1 MARGRPREF
10 DVDEALDK
18 AILLFWRRGYE
29 GTSLAD
35 LIDAMGITKPSLYA
49 AFGNKEELFRK
60 AVDRY
65 AERRIATL
73 DAILDQP
80 SSRCAIEGFLMMF
93 TGAEAPDGTPCG
105 CLMVQGALVCSPDG
119 ESVKDDLL
127 SRRMSNLKRLCE
139 RLERWRADGDL
150 PADTDTES
158 LGRYVITVANGL
170 VVQANGGA
178 KPEQLQKVVRQFMR
192 TWPGKRDESPAV
204 AEICAA

>member
-1 MARGRPREF
+1 MAKGRPREF

-18 AILLFWRRGYE
+18 AILLFWQQGYE

-35 LIDAMGITKPSLYA
+35 LVDAMGITKPSLYA

-65 AERRIATL
+65 AGRRLVYL
-73 DAILDQP
+73 DEILSQS
-80 SSRCAIEGFLMMF
+80 SSRRAIEGFLMMF
-93 TGAEAPDGTPCG
+93 TGAEAPDGTPRG

-119 ESVKDDLL
+119 DSVKDDLL
-127 SRRMSNLKRLCE
+127 SRRKSNLKRLCE
-139 RLERWRADGDL
+139 RLERWKAEGDL
-150 PADTDTES
+150 PPDTDTDS

-178 KPEQLQKVVRQFMR
+178 RPEQLQRVVRQFMGS
-192 TWPGKRDESPAV
+192 WPGRQDAATAE
-204 AEICAA
+204 AEICAV

>member
-80 SSRCAIEGFLMMF
+80 SSRRAIEGFLMMF

-192 TWPGKRDESPAV
+192 TWPGKRDESPAA

>member
-1 MARGRPREF
+1 MAKGRPREF

-18 AILLFWRRGYE
+18 AILLFWQQGYE

-35 LIDAMGITKPSLYA
+35 LVDAMGITKPSLYA

-65 AERRIATL
+65 AGRRLAYL
-73 DAILDQP
+73 DKILSQS
-80 SSRCAIEGFLMMF
+80 SSRRAIEGFLMMF
-93 TGAEAPDGTPCG
+93 TGAEAPDGTPRG

-119 ESVKDDLL
+119 DSVKDDLL
-127 SRRMSNLKRLCE
+127 SRRKSNLKRLCE
-139 RLERWRADGDL
+139 RLERWKAEGDL
-150 PADTDTES
+150 PPDTDTDS

-178 KPEQLQKVVRQFMR
+178 RPEQLQRVVRQFMGS
-192 TWPGKRDESPAV
+192 WPGRQDAATGER
-204 AEICAA
+204 EICAV

>member
-18 AILLFWRRGYE
+18 AILLFWRQGYE

-35 LIDAMGITKPSLYA
+35 LIEAMGITKPSLYA

-65 AERRIATL
+65 AERRIAYMDT
-73 DAILDQP
+73 ILDQP
-80 SSRCAIEGFLMMF
+80 SSRRAIEGFLMLF
-93 TGAEAPDGTPCG
+93 TGAEAPYGTPSG

-119 ESVKDDLL
+119 DSVKDDLQ

-139 RLERWRADGDL
+139 RLERWKADGDL
-150 PADTDTES
+150 PVDTDTDS

-178 KPEQLQKVVRQFMR
+178 GPEQLRTVVRQFMQS
-192 TWPGKRDESPAV
+192 WPGKPDDAGAPA
-204 AEICAA
+204 ICAA